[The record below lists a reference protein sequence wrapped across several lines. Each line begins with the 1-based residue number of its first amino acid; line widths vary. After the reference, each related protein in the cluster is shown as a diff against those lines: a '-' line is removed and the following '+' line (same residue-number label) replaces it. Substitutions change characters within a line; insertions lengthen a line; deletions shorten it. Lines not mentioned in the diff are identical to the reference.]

1 MTASG
6 TTSLSKTR
14 LQVMW
19 NRLLA
24 VVEEQ
29 GQALIRAA
37 FSPIVRECG
46 DISAG
51 IFDLQGRMMA
61 QAVTGTPGHINTMAE
76 AVKTLRN
83 RFPLQEMQPGDIY
96 LTNDPWIA
104 SGHLNDFLLLMPV
117 FLEGRVIGFTS
128 CTSHLVDLGGQ
139 GMGPEGSDIYD
150 EGLLIPPCKL
160 LDRGDVNQLLLD
172 IVKANSREPIANE
185 GDIYALIACCET
197 GASRLLEMMREFG
210 IDDLDDLS
218 NYIIDTSRR
227 GTIAAIS
234 EIPPGTWNYTLPVD
248 GYEKEIELV
257 ASLSVEADRML
268 LDFTGTSSCSA
279 KGINVPINYATA
291 YSVFALRCIIGPDIP
306 NNAGSLEPFV
316 VQAPKGCILNA
327 QPPAPVAM
335 RHTLGQMTPDLV
347 YGCLRQALPDK
358 VPAEGA
364 SCMYD
369 LPMRSAPE
377 VARGGGDGDGDGD
390 GNGSAAAAAEVFA
403 LEPAHNGGT
412 GARPT
417 KDGLSATAF
426 PSGVWGSQVEITEAS
441 VPVMIKSRQLRPDS
455 GGAGTYRGG
464 LGQRIEL
471 QSANNQPFLVFLS
484 VERIKNPARGSNGGQ
499 AGAPGRIRLTSG
511 GSGGGEDGEGG
522 GGEERDLPGKG
533 EIRVEPGQTMIFE
546 TPGGGGY
553 GPPNQRSR
561 QAVALDIAEDLV
573 SHDAAQRHY
582 DWNPD

>member
-1 MTASG
+1 MNT
-6 TTSLSKTR
+6 LSKTR

-51 IFDLQGRMMA
+51 IFDVRGRMMA

-76 AVKTLRN
+76 AVKTLRD
-83 RFPLQEMQPGDIY
+83 RFPLQTMQPGDIY

-117 FLEGRVIGFTS
+117 FLDARVIGFTS

-139 GMGPEGSDIYD
+139 GMGPEGSDIFD

-160 LDRGDVNQLLLD
+160 LDGGEINQLLLD

-197 GASRLLEMMREFG
+197 GGSRLLEMMVEFG
-210 IDDLDDLS
+210 IDDLGTLS
-218 NYIIDTSRR
+218 DYIIDTSRR
-227 GTIAAIS
+227 GTVEAIAK
-234 EIPPGTWNYTLPVD
+234 IPSGHWTYTLHVD
-248 GYEKEIELV
+248 GYEKEIELI
-257 ASLSVEADRML
+257 ASLSSEQDKMV
-268 LDFTGTSSCSA
+268 LDFTGTSPCSQ
-279 KGINVPINYATA
+279 KGINVPLNYATA
-291 YSVFALRCIIGPDIP
+291 YSVFALRCIVGSDIP
-306 NNAGSLEPFV
+306 NNAGSLDPFIV
-316 VQAPKGCILNA
+316 RAPKGCILNA
-327 QPPAPVAM
+327 QPPSPVAM

-347 YGCLRQALPDK
+347 YGCLRQALPDL

-377 VARGGGDGDGDGD
+377 IAQNGGQ
-390 GNGSAAAAAEVFA
+390 VFA

-455 GGAGTYRGG
+455 GGAGTFRGG

-471 QSANNQPFLVFLS
+471 QSTNDQAFLVFLS
-484 VERIKNPARGSNGGQ
+484 VERIKNPALGCNCGE
-499 AGAPGRIRLTSG
+499 AGAPGRIRLD
-511 GSGGGEDGEGG
+511 DGP
-522 GGEERDLPGKG
+522 DLPGKG
-533 EIRVEPGQTMIFE
+533 EVRVEPGQTLIFE

-553 GPPNQRSR
+553 GAPGKRSR
-561 QAVALDIAEDLV
+561 QAVSIDVKEGLV
-573 SHDAAQRHY
+573 SPQAAQRDY
-582 DWNPD
+582 DWNPDATK

>member
-1 MTASG
+1 MN
-6 TTSLSKTR
+6 LFSKTR
-14 LQVMW
+14 QQVMW

-51 IFDLQGRMMA
+51 IFDVQGRMMA

-76 AVKTLRN
+76 AVKSLRDL
-83 RFPLQEMQPGDIY
+83 FPIQTMQPGDIY

-117 FLEGRVIGFTS
+117 FHDARVVGFTS
-128 CTSHLVDLGGQ
+128 CTSHLVDLGGL
-139 GMGPEGSDIYD
+139 GMGPEGTDIFD
-150 EGLLIPPCKL
+150 EGLLVPPCKL
-160 LDRGDVNQLLLD
+160 LDRGEINQLLLD

-197 GASRLLEMMREFG
+197 GGRRLVEMMQEFA
-210 IDDLDDLS
+210 IDDLGELS
-218 NYIIDTSRR
+218 DYIIDTSRR
-227 GTIAAIS
+227 GTIDAIA
-234 EIPPGTWNYTLPVD
+234 EIPNGCWTNTLLVD
-248 GYEKEIELV
+248 GYEKEAELV
-257 ASLSVEADRML
+257 ACLTVEDHKII
-268 LDFTGTSSCSA
+268 LDFTGTSPCSQ
-279 KGINVPINYATA
+279 KGINVPLNYATA
-291 YSVFALRCIIGPDIP
+291 YSVFALRCIIGSDIP
-306 NNAGSLEPFV
+306 NNAGSLDPFIV
-316 VQAPKGCILNA
+316 RAPKGCILNA
-327 QPPAPVAM
+327 QPPSPVAM

-347 YGCLRQALPDK
+347 YGCLRQVLPEL

-377 VARGGGDGDGDGD
+377 IAQIGGE
-390 GNGSAAAAAEVFA
+390 AFA

-455 GGAGTYRGG
+455 GGAGRYRGG

-484 VERIKNPARGSNGGQ
+484 VERIKNPARGCKGGK
-499 AGAPGRIRLTSG
+499 AGAPGRIRLD
-511 GSGGGEDGEGG
+511 DGP
-522 GGEERDLPGKG
+522 DLPGKG
-533 EIRVEPGQTMIFE
+533 EVRIEPGQTLIFE

-553 GPPNQRSR
+553 GPAHQRCR
-561 QAVALDIAEDLV
+561 QAVSADIKEQLV
-573 SHDAAQRHY
+573 SSATAQSDY
-582 DWNPD
+582 DWKPNEDG

>member
-1 MTASG
+1 MNTVSN
-6 TTSLSKTR
+6 TR

-19 NRLLA
+19 NRLLS

-51 IFDLQGRMMA
+51 IFDVKGRMIA

-76 AVKTLRN
+76 AVMTLRKH
-83 RFPLQEMQPGDIY
+83 FPIGSMRPGDIY

-117 FLEGRVIGFTS
+117 FYQDSVIGFTS

-139 GMGPEGSDIYD
+139 GMGPEGSDVFD
-150 EGLLIPPCKL
+150 EGLRIPLCKL
-160 LDRGDVNQLLLD
+160 LDKGEINQLLLE

-185 GDIYALIACCET
+185 GDIYALIACCES
-197 GASRLLEMMREFG
+197 GAKRLVEMMDEFG
-210 IDDLDDLS
+210 IVDLDTLS

-227 GTIAAIS
+227 GTYDAIS
-234 EIPPGTWNYTLPVD
+234 DVPKGVWTSTLRVD
-248 GYEKEIELV
+248 GYEKEIELKAKLTV
-257 ASLSVEADRML
+257 DENSMV
-268 LDFTGTSSCSA
+268 LDFAGTSDCSQ
-279 KGINVPINYATA
+279 KGINVPLNYATA

-306 NNAGSLEPFV
+306 NNAGSLEPFIV
-316 VQAPKGCILNA
+316 KAPKGCILNA
-327 QPPAPVAM
+327 QPPSPVAM

-347 YGCLRQALPDK
+347 YGCLHQALPGK

-377 VARGGGDGDGDGD
+377 VAQRGGT
-390 GNGSAAAAAEVFA
+390 VFA

-441 VPVMIKSRQLRPDS
+441 VPVIIRSRELRRDS
-455 GGAGTYRGG
+455 GGAGTFRGG

-471 QSANNQPFLVFLS
+471 QSSNDQPFDVFLS
-484 VERIKNPARGSNGGQ
+484 VERIKHPAMGRDGGLP
-499 AGAPGRIRLTSG
+499 GAPGRVRLDG
-511 GSGGGEDGEGG
+511 GT
-522 GGEERDLPGKG
+522 DLPGKG
-533 EIRVEPGQTMIFE
+533 EVRVAPNQTLIFE

-553 GPPNQRSR
+553 GPPDKRGPDAIAS
-561 QAVALDIAEDLV
+561 DIAEDFV
-573 SHDAAQRHY
+573 SFEVARDVY
-582 DWNPD
+582 GWEEDK